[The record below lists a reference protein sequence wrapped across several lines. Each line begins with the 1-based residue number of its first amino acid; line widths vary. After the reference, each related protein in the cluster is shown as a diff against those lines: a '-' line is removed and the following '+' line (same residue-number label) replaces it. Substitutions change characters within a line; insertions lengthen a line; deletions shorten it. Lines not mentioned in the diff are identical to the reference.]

1 MPMRGSRRSRRK
13 SLAEPAAGGPASPRV
28 PARLAT
34 LALALAAGFSAAPRT
49 AQADPLVSYEV
60 IGDAI
65 PKSLT
70 GGTGDSARGRT
81 IIVDRQKGFCLMCH
95 SGRFPEQRFQG
106 DLAPGL
112 DGVGARLSAGQLRL
126 RIVDPGRLN
135 PGTIMP
141 SYYRTDGLV
150 RVARAFSG
158 KPLLSAAEI
167 EDAVAYLSTMTKEPG
182 P

>member
-1 MPMRGSRRSRRK
+1 MPMRGSRPSRQK
-13 SLAEPAAGGPASPRV
+13 PLAEPAASCPARPRV
-28 PARLAT
+28 WARLASV
-34 LALALAAGFSAAPRT
+34 ALGLAAGFSAVTKT
-49 AQADPLVSYEV
+49 AQADPLVAYEV
-60 IGDAI
+60 VGDAI
-65 PKSLT
+65 PASLT
-70 GGTGDSARGRT
+70 GNPGDSARGRA
-81 IIVDRQKGFCLMCH
+81 IVVDRQKGFCLLCH

-112 DGVGARLSAGQLRL
+112 DGVVARLSTGQLRL

-135 PGTIMP
+135 PATIMP
-141 SYYRTDGLV
+141 SYYRTDGLA

-167 EDAVAYLSTMTKEPG
+167 EDMVAYLSTLMQETG